1 MLGDLIPVDRVTAG
15 ISNQPTIKFDTL
27 WVRCHQCGR
36 PLTALLNQDGGHPAV
51 GTVGKIAA
59 RMRAERIV
67 LFTGLWIFSF
77 HGQESPSAELGTDAR
92 RMLLSDRTHTPK
104 KKRATSHGTC
114 KLHYS
119 TPYEVES
126 DTLIFGYWPL
136 PGKSHVATDRLRKA
150 SHAKD
155 SFQRP
160 LGLCHDLSGQMSM
173 SAHRL
178 GLRLAAGLY
187 THSTF
192 ASADDRRII

>member
-1 MLGDLIPVDRVTAG
+1 
-15 ISNQPTIKFDTL
+15 
-27 WVRCHQCGR
+27 
-36 PLTALLNQDGGHPAV
+36 
-51 GTVGKIAA
+51 
-59 RMRAERIV
+59 MRAEKIV

-104 KKRATSHGTC
+104 KKRATSHGTR

-150 SHAKD
+150 SHD
-155 SFQRP
+155 
-160 LGLCHDLSGQMSM
+160 
-173 SAHRL
+173 
-178 GLRLAAGLY
+178 
-187 THSTF
+187 
-192 ASADDRRII
+192 

>member
-1 MLGDLIPVDRVTAG
+1 VLGDLIPVDRVTAG

-27 WVRCHQCGR
+27 WVRCHRCGR

-59 RMRAERIV
+59 RMRAEKIV

-77 HGQESPSAELGTDAR
+77 HGQESPSAELGTDACGT
-92 RMLLSDRTHTPK
+92 LLSDRTHTPK
-104 KKRATSHGTC
+104 KKRATSHGTR

-136 PGKSHVATDRLRKA
+136 PGKYSPVRASASAVPGRGWVLMPRQVNVLPGRTVVNRMRRATD
-150 SHAKD
+150 
-155 SFQRP
+155 
-160 LGLCHDLSGQMSM
+160 CIGQIQSRVPGVIYG
-173 SAHRL
+173 HL
-178 GLRLAAGLY
+178 P
-187 THSTF
+187 
-192 ASADDRRII
+192 